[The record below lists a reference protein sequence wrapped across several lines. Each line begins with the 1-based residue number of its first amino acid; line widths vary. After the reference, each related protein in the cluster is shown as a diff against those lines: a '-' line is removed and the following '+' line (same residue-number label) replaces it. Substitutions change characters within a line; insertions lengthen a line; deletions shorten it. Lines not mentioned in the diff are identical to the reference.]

1 MMKISAHNLSKRF
14 GFRPIFK
21 NINFEVEPKSALAIT
36 GPNGS
41 GKSTLLK
48 VLTGLI
54 LPNSGKI
61 EYLENGAVLS
71 KEQLRPQVAY
81 VTPEMSLYEELTG
94 LENLQFFL
102 NVSSRKKSA
111 QEYEN
116 ALDQVGLNGR
126 GDDFVKGYSSG
137 MKMRLK
143 YALAILIEP
152 AILFLDEP
160 TTNLD
165 KPGKEMVY
173 TLMKKQVEN
182 NILIYATNEKD
193 ELQYAHAKIE
203 LNK

>member
-1 MMKISAHNLSKRF
+1 
-14 GFRPIFK
+14 
-21 NINFEVEPKSALAIT
+21 
-36 GPNGS
+36 
-41 GKSTLLK
+41 
-48 VLTGLI
+48 
-54 LPNSGKI
+54 
-61 EYLENGAVLS
+61 
-71 KEQLRPQVAY
+71 
-81 VTPEMSLYEELTG
+81 
-94 LENLQFFL
+94 
-102 NVSSRKKSA
+102 
-111 QEYEN
+111 
-116 ALDQVGLNGR
+116 
-126 GDDFVKGYSSG
+126 
-137 MKMRLK
+137 MRLK

>member
-21 NINFEVEPKSALAIT
+21 NISFEVEPKSALAIT

-111 QEYEN
+111 REYEN

-137 MKMRLK
+137 MKN
-143 YALAILIEP
+143 APEIC
-152 AILFLDEP
+152 
-160 TTNLD
+160 
-165 KPGKEMVY
+165 PGDFNR
-173 TLMKKQVEN
+173 TGDF
-182 NILIYATNEKD
+182 ISG
-193 ELQYAHAKIE
+193 
-203 LNK
+203 